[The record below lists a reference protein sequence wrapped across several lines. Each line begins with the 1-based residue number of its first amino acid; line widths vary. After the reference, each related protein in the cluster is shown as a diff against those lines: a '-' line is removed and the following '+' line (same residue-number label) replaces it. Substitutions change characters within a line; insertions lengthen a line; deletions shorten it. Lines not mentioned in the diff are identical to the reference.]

1 MRTYLKYF
9 DKKLLLVFFIAVL
22 FNTVPQFYLWDHIS
36 DDAFISFRYADRMLN
51 GHGLTFNDG
60 EKVEGFS
67 SPLWNFAI
75 SFFSKVT
82 QLSLPDIARALGLI
96 SSILLL
102 FFIYLISKIL
112 LDSNKSFALFL
123 CISFCLFFTPGFHV
137 YNTAGLE
144 GPLLSLLL
152 VTTVYFSITNKYRHL
167 TIAAFLIGL
176 VGIIRPEGLLYGLLW
191 LMFTYKFNSYN
202 IYSFSKR
209 ILIVLLPSL
218 LYVSFR
224 LIYYGEILPN
234 TAFAKPSGTYS
245 HIFGTNDNFLY
256 LVVISIPL
264 TIIILYH
271 YFKFDGHHKKF
282 ILSVAGLLLANF
294 IFIVYAGG
302 DWMFFGRF
310 FLPVWPILLTAFFF
324 LLLNFLTSISTLFG
338 TNDNFLYLVVISI
351 PLSIIILYHYFKFD
365 GHHKKFILS
374 VAGLLLANFIFIV
387 YAGGDW
393 MFFGRFFLPVWP
405 ILLTAFFFL
414 LLNFLASISTDNF
427 TLKYLTFL
435 CLITFIITQL
445 LLFKDQWFIYKS
457 NDNVANL
464 MKGKDQLVVG
474 QWLNQNFKP
483 GTSVAT
489 FRLGGISYGA
499 PKLVFYDTFG
509 LTDKEVT
516 NFRRGKHINYN
527 VRQNP
532 VIKRKP
538 NILAIIN
545 YNGFRSLTIET
556 IRELEYFLENNYVHI
571 RSFSQGTG
579 VFFEIWVDK
588 EEKDKILF

>member
-9 DKKLLLVFFIAVL
+9 DKKLLLIFFIAIL
-22 FNTVPQFYLWDHIS
+22 FNTVPQFYFWDHIS

-67 SPLWNFAI
+67 SPLWIFAI

-152 VTTVYFSITNKYRHL
+152 VTTVYFSITNKHRHL

-191 LMFTYKFNSYN
+191 LIFTYKFNSYN
-202 IYSFSKR
+202 IYSYSKR

-245 HIFGTNDNFLY
+245 HLFGTNDNFLY

-264 TIIILYH
+264 T
-271 YFKFDGHHKKF
+271 
-282 ILSVAGLLLANF
+282 
-294 IFIVYAGG
+294 
-302 DWMFFGRF
+302 
-310 FLPVWPILLTAFFF
+310 
-324 LLLNFLTSISTLFG
+324 
-338 TNDNFLYLVVISI
+338 
-351 PLSIIILYHYFKFD
+351 IIILYHYFKFD

-435 CLITFIITQL
+435 CLITLISTQL

-464 MKGKDQLVVG
+464 MKGEDQLVVG
-474 QWLNQNFKP
+474 QWLNQNFIP